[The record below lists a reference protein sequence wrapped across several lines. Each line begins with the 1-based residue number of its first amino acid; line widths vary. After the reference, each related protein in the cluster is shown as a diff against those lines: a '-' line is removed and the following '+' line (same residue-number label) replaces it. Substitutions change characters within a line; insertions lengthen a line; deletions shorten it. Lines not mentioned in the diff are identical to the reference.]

1 MFIRA
6 QVIGGAVLLGVGF
19 ATAWLAQGWRYGGK
33 IAAIE
38 KDMANAVAVAHA
50 DARRKEQ
57 DYAKLNARVDG
68 QYLELAAAQL
78 EAADLRAAVAAGT
91 QRLSVR
97 TLDCGVSKDTRTAR
111 VDNETVRADINPRDA
126 AGIIAIL
133 SRGDDAIRQLTALQD
148 WAVGVSAS
156 Q

>member
-1 MFIRA
+1 M
-6 QVIGGAVLLGVGF
+6 LLGVGF
-19 ATAWLAQGWRYGGK
+19 GAAWLTQGWRYGGK

-38 KDMANAVAVAHA
+38 KDMAAAVAVAHA

-97 TLDCGVSKDTRTAR
+97 TLDCGVSKDTRASR
-111 VDNETVRADINPRDA
+111 VDNETARTDIDQRDA
-126 AGIIAIL
+126 ADIIAIL
-133 SRGDDAIRQLTALQD
+133 ARGDEAIRQLKALQD
-148 WAVGVSAS
+148 WAAGLA